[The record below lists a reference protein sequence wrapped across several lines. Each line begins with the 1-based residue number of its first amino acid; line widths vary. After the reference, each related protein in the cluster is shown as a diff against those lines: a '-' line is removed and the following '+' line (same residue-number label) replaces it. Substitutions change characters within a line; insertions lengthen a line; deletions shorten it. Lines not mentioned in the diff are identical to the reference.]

1 MSNTSESDPSD
12 VEDAADALVRGLAR
26 CRDLVADLELKLK
39 APRLDGS
46 SPGADDTPM
55 PSR

>member
-1 MSNTSESDPSD
+1 MNAVAPDPSD
-12 VEDAADALVRGLAR
+12 AEDAADALARGLAR

-46 SPGADDTPM
+46 SPNEGDTPM
-55 PSR
+55 HSH